1 MQTRSMAI
9 AHETN
14 INNELNIKIS
24 KYTNI
29 IKHIQKIYPVDFDS
43 FYEDLDKYDYMIK
56 SENNCHKD
64 SAIKINC
71 DLGEIYIIPDKNK
84 FILDNFIIYKNLHKI
99 ISLENI
105 FECKTL
111 LIFMNKSNNIKL
123 TLEIKYLIWKWS
135 KTFNKY
141 KLKIYKKKIF
151 TSHYILQNF
160 IKNMLFNKP
169 INNMN
174 MNMNMNT
181 NINMKRTFVLLFM
194 IIIIFI
200 SIICTLVV

>member
-1 MQTRSMAI
+1 MSITN
-9 AHETN
+9 ETN

-24 KYTNI
+24 KYKNI
-29 IKHIQKIYPVDFDS
+29 IKHIQNIYPVDFIS
-43 FYEDLDKYDYMIK
+43 ICKALDKYDSMIK
-56 SENNCHKD
+56 SENNLHKD
-64 SAIKINC
+64 YAIKINC

-84 FILDNFIIYKNLHKI
+84 FILDNFIVYRNLHKI

-135 KTFNKY
+135 ETFNKY
-141 KLKIYKKKIF
+141 KLKIYKKKIV
-151 TSHYILQNF
+151 TSHYILENL
-160 IKNMLFNKP
+160 IKQILPKQP
-169 INNMN
+169 VNNMN
-174 MNMNMNT
+174 KN
-181 NINMKRTFVLLFM
+181 RSFVLLFM

-200 SIICTLVV
+200 TMICSLVVL

>member
-1 MQTRSMAI
+1 MQTRSMSI
-9 AHETN
+9 TNETN

-24 KYTNI
+24 KYKNI
-29 IKHIQKIYPVDFDS
+29 IKHIQNIYPVDFIS
-43 FYEDLDKYDYMIK
+43 ICKALDKYDSMIK
-56 SENNCHKD
+56 SENNLNKD
-64 SAIKINC
+64 YAIKINC

-84 FILDNFIIYKNLHKI
+84 FILDNFIVYRNLHKI

-135 KTFNKY
+135 ETFNKY
-141 KLKIYKKKIF
+141 KLKIYKKKIV
-151 TSHYILQNF
+151 TSHYILENL
-160 IKNMLFNKP
+160 IKQILPKQP
-169 INNMN
+169 VNNMN
-174 MNMNMNT
+174 KN
-181 NINMKRTFVLLFM
+181 RSFVLLFM

-200 SIICTLVV
+200 TMICSLVVL